1 LCIIIGCFVVLNLL
15 IAVQADYLDKA
26 FDEEEERL
34 KELKEK

>member
-1 LCIIIGCFVVLNLL
+1 LL